1 LKIKRDWDPY
11 MIDTGKGLGV
21 LTSIIG
27 KWDGTGQDQAK
38 GRGKDRGPIESHQQG
53 KSPIIVSRKGT
64 GGNSRIHPI
73 DLKMIL
79 GSWMQLS

>member
-1 LKIKRDWDPY
+1 MKIKRDWDPY

-38 GRGKDRGPIESHQQG
+38 GRGKDRGPIDRVPSTGE
-53 KSPIIVSRKGT
+53 KSYHSK
-64 GGNSRIHPI
+64 
-73 DLKMIL
+73 
-79 GSWMQLS
+79 